1 VLAGRLLFRSR
12 MAWRDGLVSIRR
24 AYTEPELHALL
35 DGVGRRIEFSRHYL
49 QRVGVIV
56 WK

>member
-1 VLAGRLLFRSR
+1 LLMEAGRR
-12 MAWRDGLVSIRR
+12 V
-24 AYTEPELHALL
+24 
-35 DGVGRRIEFSRHYL
+35 EFSRHYL